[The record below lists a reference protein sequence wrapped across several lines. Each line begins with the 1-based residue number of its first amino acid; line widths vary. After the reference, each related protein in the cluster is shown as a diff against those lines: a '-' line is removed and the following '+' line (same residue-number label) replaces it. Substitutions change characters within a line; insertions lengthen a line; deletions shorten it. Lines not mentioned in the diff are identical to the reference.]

1 VSDEELLYD
10 KAGHVATIT
19 FNRPDR
25 MNTITMGML
34 DALSRR
40 LLEADADRDVR
51 AIVITGNGRAWCA
64 GLDVAE
70 TAAGKGLGSSSSGV
84 TALPGEFDLRNAPP
98 VVLHQIDT
106 PTIAALNGGAAGY
119 GLDLA
124 LGCDLRIMAEPAKLS
139 FAFAAR
145 GVLPESG
152 GTWLLPRLVG
162 RSVAADLLFRARTLD
177 AAESLAL
184 GLCNEVVPSA
194 GLADRAA
201 VIAGEIAANAPLAVR
216 AAKRMLRHGSDE
228 SLEDH
233 VQRQFLA
240 LLPLFRTKDFA
251 EGMTSFLEKR
261 PPRFEGR

>member
-1 VSDEELLYD
+1 
-10 KAGHVATIT
+10 
-19 FNRPDR
+19 
-25 MNTITMGML
+25 
-34 DALSRR
+34 
-40 LLEADADRDVR
+40 VR
-51 AIVITGNGRAWCA
+51 AIVITGAGRAWCA

-70 TAAGKGLGSSSSGV
+70 TAAGKGLGSAESGV
-84 TALPGEFDLRNAPP
+84 SALPGEFDLRNAPP

-124 LGCDLRIMAEPAKLS
+124 LGCDLRIMATGAKLS

-162 RSVAADLLFRARTLD
+162 LSVAADLLYRARTVSAD
-177 AAESLAL
+177 EALAM
-184 GLCNEVVPSA
+184 GLCNEVVPAAELSA
-194 GLADRAA
+194 RARA
-201 VIAGEIAANAPLAVR
+201 VAEEIAANAPLAVR
-216 AAKRMLRHGSDE
+216 AAKRMLRHGADE

-233 VQRQFLA
+233 VARQFLA

-251 EGMTSFLEKR
+251 EGLASFLEKR